1 MKRIIILFVFFLQL
15 IAFDCNIH
23 AQSAK
28 SEKMYLHTD
37 RSLYIAGENIFL
49 KLYVLDAETGKASDN
64 SKSAYVILKSTNSTA
79 VIKARFDI
87 KMGLGTGSFILP
99 DTLQSGAYQF
109 IAFTNFMKNNGE
121 EMFFHKDIYIINRFD
136 RTPDIKHNPGQI
148 SDYKQNNTE
157 EQNSLKTDKS
167 IYKTR
172 EKIKLGINLPVKN
185 ANLSVS
191 VYEEAPVNLPYISLN
206 EYFKKTPDNTYTGNL
221 TTYYASENKG
231 KILRGT
237 VVDSI
242 TNKTVKDAI
251 VLLSCIDSVPNLNYA
266 VTNSH
271 GLFQL
276 LLTDYYNGKELYLT
290 IQNVPTGQKWYIKTE
305 DEFSI
310 TKNDNSLQISASGN
324 YKDFVEKSKNIVYIN
339 KSYEPNNYLN
349 SQHDSQNTSNCPQF
363 YNCQVITVIPAE
375 YEPLNNFPE
384 VVVELLQ
391 QVRLSKES
399 GKYRAQMYNH
409 TLGKFSQRNPA
420 IFLDGVFVDDIQ
432 KLMDLGSEQIKKIDL
447 IADERAFGDLI
458 FGGMIS
464 VTSKTKAMI
473 NSKPASNSFRLM
485 NDSPVGG
492 KNYFTIDMDVIQ
504 KNYLPTFKQ
513 LLYWNPNLNLNDYE
527 KTIEFYASD
536 NEGNYIIRVEGVTED
551 GKPISY
557 STKIQVSNRT
567 NSGIK

>member
-1 MKRIIILFVFFLQL
+1 MKRIIILFAFFLQL
-15 IAFDCNIH
+15 ITFNCYIH

-28 SEKMYLHTD
+28 SEKIYLHTD

-49 KLYVLDAETGKASDN
+49 KLYVLDAETGNVSDN

-99 DTLQSGAYQF
+99 DTLQSGVYQF
-109 IAFTNFMKNNGE
+109 IAFTNLMKNNGE
-121 EMFFHKDIYIINRFD
+121 EMFFRKDIYIINRFD
-136 RTPDIKHNPGQI
+136 RTPDIKQNTDQT
-148 SDYKQNNTE
+148 SDYKQSNTE
-157 EQNSLKTDKS
+157 EINSLKTDKS

-191 VYEEAPVNLPYISLN
+191 VYEETPVSLPYTSLN
-206 EYFKKTPDNTYTGNL
+206 EYFQNTPDTRYPESSA
-221 TTYYASENKG
+221 TYYASENKG

-237 VVDSI
+237 VVDSV

-251 VLLSCIDSVPNLNYA
+251 VLLSCIDSVPNLDYA
-266 VTNSH
+266 VTNSS

-290 IQNVPTGQKWYIKTE
+290 IQNVPVGEKWYIKTE

-310 TKNDNSLQISASGN
+310 EKNDNSVQISASGN

-349 SQHDSQNTSNCPQF
+349 SQHDSKNTSNCPRF
-363 YNCQVITVIPAE
+363 YNCEVITVIPAE
-375 YEPLNNFPE
+375 YEPLNNFSE
-384 VVVELLQ
+384 IVIELLQ

-399 GKYRAQMYNH
+399 GKYRALMYNH

-447 IADERAFGDLI
+447 ITDERAFGDLI

-485 NDSPVGG
+485 NDSPIGD
-492 KNYFTIDMDVIQ
+492 KNYFTITQDVIQ
-504 KNYLPTFKQ
+504 KNYLPCFKQ
-513 LLYWNPNLNLNDYE
+513 LLYWNPNLEINDHE
-527 KTIEFYASD
+527 ETLEFYTSD
-536 NEGNYIIRVEGVTED
+536 NEGNYIIRVEGITEN
-551 GKPISY
+551 GKPVSY
-557 STKIQVSNRT
+557 STKIQVSNGT
-567 NSGIK
+567 NSEIK